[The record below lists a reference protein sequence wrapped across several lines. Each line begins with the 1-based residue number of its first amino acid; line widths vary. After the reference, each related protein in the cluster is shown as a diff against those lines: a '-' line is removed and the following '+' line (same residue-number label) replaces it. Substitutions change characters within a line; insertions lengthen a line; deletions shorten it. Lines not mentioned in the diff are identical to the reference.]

1 MNFRIKEKLMLWISG
16 SKKNLFQRNKLAQRW
31 SFHSIYEAWAAH
43 EMRKG
48 VVQLY
53 IKNNEVIFSLAWNI
67 IFSDNWKVLVLK
79 FLEMKNMVFLSQKV
93 DGNMIFTDYWKV
105 LVLIFS
111 EMGNTVFS
119 WAQNWLKDDIYWL
132 LKRSCFEL
140 FGHGKY
146 GLFWVKKLME
156 RWYLLV
162 TEKFVFWTFWWWE
175 TQSFFSAKKLMKR
188 WYLHGLF
195 ELSMIF
201 QDLRN
206 IVFRAVLIIILR
218 MMIKMLIVLNIMI
231 EMILIIMLMM
241 MI

>member
-67 IFSDNWKVLVLK
+67 IFSDNFKVLVLK
-79 FLEMKNMVFLSQKV
+79 FLEIKNMVFLSQKV
-93 DGNMIFTDYWKV
+93 DGNMIFTDYWKA

-111 EMGNTVFS
+111 GMRNMFFLSQKVDGKMIFTGCWEVLVLNFSVMGNTAFFS
-119 WAQNWLKDDIYWL
+119 A
-132 LKRSCFEL
+132 
-140 FGHGKY
+140 
-146 GLFWVKKLME
+146 KKLME
-156 RWYLLV
+156 RWYLL
-162 TEKFVFWTFWWWE
+162 
-175 TQSFFSAKKLMKR
+175 
-188 WYLHGLF
+188 GLF

-201 QDLRN
+201 QDLGN
-206 IVFRAVLIIILR
+206 MVFRAATVSNHFNFYVLFR
-218 MMIKMLIVLNIMI
+218 WYF
-231 EMILIIMLMM
+231 
-241 MI
+241 

>member
-67 IFSDNWKVLVLK
+67 IFSDNFRVLVLK
-79 FLEMKNMVFLSQKV
+79 FLEMKNMVFLSQKI

-111 EMGNTVFS
+111 GMGNTVFFKS
-119 WAQNWLKDDIYWL
+119 RNWWKDNIYWL
-132 LKRSCFEL
+132 QRSSCLEL
-140 FGHGKY
+140 FGGGKY
-146 GLFWVKKLME
+146 SLFSVKKLME
-156 RWYLLV
+156 RWYLL
-162 TEKFVFWTFWWWE
+162 
-175 TQSFFSAKKLMKR
+175 
-188 WYLHGLF
+188 GLF
-195 ELSMIF
+195 QLSLIF
-201 QDLRN
+201 QDLGN
-206 IVFRAVLIIILR
+206 MVFR
-218 MMIKMLIVLNIMI
+218 IVVECEESYSN
-231 EMILIIMLMM
+231 
-241 MI
+241 